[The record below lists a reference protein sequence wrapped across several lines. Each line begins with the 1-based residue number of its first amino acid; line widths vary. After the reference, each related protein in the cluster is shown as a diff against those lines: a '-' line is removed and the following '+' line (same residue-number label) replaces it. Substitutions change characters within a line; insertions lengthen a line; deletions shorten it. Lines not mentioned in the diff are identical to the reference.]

1 MRAHKFLMVITFAA
15 LCAGPTRAQDQKQE
29 TIHISPGFTHILR
42 LDRPIDTV
50 AIGDPDVVDARAQYD
65 RVLLLSA
72 KKAGETNLILFDR
85 DGNAFYQATVS
96 VSGQPALG
104 RVAVHSKPILHRYW
118 AYQCT
123 DVSCWRVKDEFE
135 GPPPE
140 EQAPPRGP
148 SATAGVAPAAE
159 APPGAPIGQPPTPL
173 QRQ

>member
-1 MRAHKFLMVITFAA
+1 MPVRKFLVAITFTA
-15 LCAGPTRAQDQKQE
+15 LCVGATRAQERKQE
-29 TIHISPGFTHILR
+29 TIQISPGFTQILR
-42 LDRPIDTV
+42 LDRPVDTV

-96 VSGQPALG
+96 VSGRPALG
-104 RVAVHSKPILHRYW
+104 RVAVHSKAILHRYW

-140 EQAPPRGP
+140 EQQPRGP
-148 SATAGVAPAAE
+148 TAMIAPGSE
-159 APPGAPIGQPPTPL
+159 APGAPATREAPQP
-173 QRQ
+173 Q

>member
-1 MRAHKFLMVITFAA
+1 VRALKFLISIAFAA
-15 LCAGPTRAQDQKQE
+15 LWAGPTQGQDQKQE
-29 TIHISPGFTHILR
+29 TIQISPGFTQVLR

-72 KKAGETNLILFDR
+72 KKAGETNLLLFDR
-85 DGNAFYQATVS
+85 DGNAFYQATIS
-96 VSGQPALG
+96 VSGRPALG

-140 EQAPPRGP
+140 EQQLPRGP
-148 SATAGVAPAAE
+148 SPTAVVAPGSE
-159 APPGAPIGQPPTPL
+159 APGAPVTREPP
-173 QRQ
+173 Q